1 MFFAFCVSIQCGAP
15 PIGLVYDDDD
25 EIMKVIMTMS
35 RVCSATPVSLD
46 YSPPIKALPWTAPGG
61 EHDDDHD
68 HDDKHED
75 DDGVGDCDMIIT
87 LSVRMTLKLDLLI
100 RFDRSIQG

>member
-1 MFFAFCVSIQCGAP
+1 
-15 PIGLVYDDDD
+15 
-25 EIMKVIMTMS
+25 MTMS

-46 YSPPIKALPWTAPGG
+46 YSPPIKALPWAAPGG
-61 EHDDDHD
+61 EHDDDYH

-75 DDGVGDCDMIIT
+75 DDHDHDDKNDHEDGVGDCDMIIT
-87 LSVRMTLKLDLLI
+87 LSVRMTLKLDLLT